1 MSDATS
7 VPLPCAPAGVV
18 LAGGQARRMGG
29 VDKPMLEIAG
39 KPMLERVVQRLT
51 PQVETIVINANGD
64 PGRFAPFGLPVV
76 ADTIEDHPGPLA
88 GLLAG
93 MRWAAIEAPEAR
105 FLVSVAADS
114 PFFPHDLVAHLAEG
128 CGRDEGTIALAA
140 SPAGTHPVFG
150 LWPIA
155 VADDL
160 EEFLKSGESGKILTF
175 ADRHLRLNVPFD
187 DIVLPDGS
195 AVDPFF
201 NVNTPEDAERAAAI
215 AEILD
220 GSGD

>member
-1 MSDATS
+1 MSETS
-7 VPLPCAPAGVV
+7 VTSSSRPAGVI

-29 VDKPMLEIAG
+29 VDKPMVALAG
-39 KPMLERVVQRLT
+39 KPMLVRVIERLA
-51 PQVETIVINANGD
+51 PQVGDLVINANGD

-105 FLVSVAADS
+105 FLVSVATDT
-114 PFFPHDLVAHLAEG
+114 PFFPHDLVARLSEG
-128 CGRDEGTIALAA
+128 CGRDEKTVALAA

-155 VADDL
+155 IADDL
-160 EEFLKSGESGKILTF
+160 ETFLESGESGKILTF
-175 ADRHLRLNVPFD
+175 ADRHLRINVPFD
-187 DIVLPDGS
+187 DIVLPDGTE
-195 AVDPFF
+195 VDPFF
-201 NVNTPEDAERAAAI
+201 NVNTPEEAERAGAI
-215 AEILD
+215 AAILD
-220 GSGD
+220 GGAS